1 MGWGDNLCLFVK
13 RSWFLAQINT
23 HMFLTYM
30 NVQWKNSVR
39 RGIHLSM
46 RDIRRPGPPATK
58 CQLSPQIIIKSRNGP
73 INFQR
78 STGGQ
83 YSFCQEPSPPLSVA
97 RTLTLPLGGP
107 VTPEEAKRTEKHT
120 AESQSKVKVSSLAS
134 GRKRRGARQQ

>member
-1 MGWGDNLCLFVK
+1 MFICKTELVFGPDKYAHVSHLHECPVEEFCEARDSPEHAGHPAT
-13 RSWFLAQINT
+13 RS
-23 HMFLTYM
+23 
-30 NVQWKNSVR
+30 
-39 RGIHLSM
+39 
-46 RDIRRPGPPATK
+46 PATK

-107 VTPEEAKRTEKHT
+107 VTPEDAKRTEKHT